1 MNSICIREYAHIIA
15 ESNVENS
22 LDVCSVSKLD
32 WEYLE
37 KMAFS
42 DEKQNSFIK
51 VSQFQGEKA
60 LKVVNYVGVI
70 STPYGTHIEILP
82 KTNVQLNQSDE
93 LDTRKLLCNML
104 AEVYRLP
111 FIETKEANLET
122 FNKPLIEALISLFLT
137 RLASVVRRGI
147 RKDYHRIEEEERFL
161 RGQLLMTLQLRQPI
175 GKQHLFQISYDIFS
189 ENRAEN
195 RLIHSAL
202 IQVSKWSKDEQNIK
216 LARELRFAFNEIP
229 FSSNY
234 KADFAHWQ
242 DTRDMVSYQ
251 PLLQLVRF
259 ILNQQSPFAIKGQH
273 EGISFLFPMEKLFEE
288 YVAIKLAKLLPTN
301 LELKPQIARKFLVN
315 KPKNAFL
322 LKPDIAI
329 IDKKT
334 KNIVAILDTKW
345 KLIDQNAQY
354 DNGADDVK
362 AGISQGDM
370 YQLYAYGCKYLEG
383 KGNLFLIY
391 PQWEK
396 FHQRFQFEFQDGLSL
411 DVIPFNMK
419 NYLDAE
425 LSLFINSFA
434 NNTHDDAAA

>member
-1 MNSICIREYAHIIA
+1 MNAICIREYAHILA
-15 ESNVENS
+15 EANVESS
-22 LDVCSVSKLD
+22 LDVCSISKRD

-37 KMAFS
+37 KLAFS
-42 DEKQNSFIK
+42 DEKQNSFIR
-51 VSQFQGEKA
+51 VSQFQGAKA

-70 STPYGTHIEILP
+70 STPDGTHIEILP
-82 KTNVQLNQSDE
+82 KTNVQVKQSYE
-93 LDTRKLLCNML
+93 LDTRKLLCKML

-111 FIETKEANLET
+111 FIETKEANVEI

-161 RGQLLMTLQLRQPI
+161 KGQLLMALQLRQPI
-175 GKQHLFQISYDIFS
+175 GKQHLFQISYDVFS

-195 RLIHSAL
+195 RLIHAAL
-202 IQVSKWSKDEQNIK
+202 IQVCKWSKDEQNLK

-229 FSSNY
+229 VSSNY
-234 KADFAHWQ
+234 KVDFIHWK
-242 DTRDMVSYQ
+242 DTRDMASYQ
-251 PLLQLVRF
+251 PLLQLVRL
-259 ILNQQSPFAIKGQH
+259 ILNQQSPFAIKGQYD
-273 EGISFLFPMEKLFEE
+273 GISFLFPMEKLFEE
-288 YVAIKLAKLLPTN
+288 YVAIKMAKQLSTQF
-301 LELKPQIARKFLVN
+301 ELKPQIAREFLVK

-329 IDKKT
+329 IDKET

-345 KLIDQNAQY
+345 KLIDQDAQY

-370 YQLYAYGCKYLEG
+370 YQLYAYGNKYFEGG
-383 KGNLFLIY
+383 KGKLVLIY

-396 FHQRFQFEFQDGLSL
+396 FVKGFQFEFQEGLSL
-411 DVIPFNMK
+411 DVIPFDMK
-419 NYLDAE
+419 NSQLA
-425 LSLFINSFA
+425 LSPFTNSLA
-434 NNTHDDAAA
+434 SLSN